1 MTNNLAGKTTYR
13 VAIVAPTC
21 FYYQAEL
28 FRALAG
34 HPRIDLSV
42 YFCSDEGIRSLDV
55 LRMYK
60 SNRVWGET
68 DELLRGYKSK
78 LLRNF
83 SLTPSYLKWP
93 FGLVNLGIWA
103 EIRKTKPHAIVIM
116 SWMNP
121 TWWLTI
127 LASRWYG
134 IPLLYLTD
142 ANVRGES
149 TLSRWKR
156 LVKRLALSKAIF
168 RTTTAFLCAG
178 TANMDLYRFY
188 GVPDEKLFPFAYS
201 WGYGAYLH
209 ISDKLKASRARIRAS
224 LGLPETSCVILYCG
238 RLAKEKG
245 IEDLLEAYRRIK
257 AGDVALVIVGDGVLR
272 GKIRDYIARNN
283 IRSVFLLGF
292 QNRNEIQSI
301 YAMADAV
308 VLPSL
313 RETWGIVVSE
323 AMCFSLP
330 VIVSEAVGAGV
341 DLVVDG
347 YNGYKFAQGDVAA
360 LAKKLDEFLS
370 HSEEEKIRMGTRSRL
385 LIEQWS
391 QRDLAVSLTQN
402 LDLIYSRRE

>member
-1 MTNNLAGKTTYR
+1 MTNDLAGKTTYK

-28 FRALAG
+28 FRVLAG

-42 YFCSDEGIRSLDV
+42 YFCSDEGLSSMDV

-60 SNRVWGET
+60 SNRRWEVS

-78 LLRNF
+78 LLRNY

-103 EIRKTKPHAIVIM
+103 EIRKTKPHAIIIM

-142 ANVRGES
+142 ANVRAES

-156 LVKRLALSKAIF
+156 LLKRLILSKAIF
-168 RTTTAFLCAG
+168 RNTTAFLCAG

-201 WGYGAYLH
+201 WGYGTYLRV
-209 ISDKLKASRARIRAS
+209 SEKLKANRAQIRAS
-224 LGLPETSCVILYCG
+224 LGIPGTSCVLLYCG
-238 RLAKEKG
+238 RLAKGKG
-245 IEDLLEAYRRIK
+245 IEDLLAAYRRIK
-257 AGDVALVIVGDGVLR
+257 AADVALVIVGDGVLSGR
-272 GKIRDYIARNN
+272 IRDYIARNN
-283 IRSVFLLGF
+283 FRSVFLLGF
-292 QNRNEIQSI
+292 QNRTEIQSI

-341 DLVVDG
+341 DLVIDG
-347 YNGYKFAQGDVAA
+347 HNGYKFAEGDVSA
-360 LAKKLDEFLS
+360 LAKKLQEFLS
-370 HSEEEKIRMGTRSRL
+370 RSKEEKQQMGTRSRL
-385 LIEQWS
+385 LIEKWS
-391 QRDLAVSLTQN
+391 QRDLATSLTEN
-402 LDLIYSRRE
+402 LDLIYSRRV